1 MTNQIPDAEL
11 TEMEARADEATQG
24 PWEQVPPDG
33 EMVMPVGVDDREV
46 ARCTPTKHHLA
57 RVPKANARFI
67 AHVRTDLPRVVNAYR
82 EALKEVDRL
91 TDSLKTTRLAL
102 VHFAAAGVPTPLV
115 LSELGGSPMTQ
126 PTKIQWAERT
136 WNPLTGCSKVSAG
149 CEVCYAIPTAW
160 KLAHNPNPK
169 VAAAYA
175 GTVKKIGAALQWT
188 GKINLLEERLLEPLR
203 LRKPSRIFVNSMADL
218 FHPDVPDEFIDRVYA
233 VMALCPQH
241 QFMIL
246 TKRPERRREY
256 LNGLHG
262 EIRHARLE
270 SCWAAMDVRHPTVTV
285 WPLPNVSEGTSVED
299 QATANERIPVL
310 LDTPAAVRW
319 VSFEPALEEVDF
331 TRWLPLCFA
340 CMRRLEW
347 RGPDWVCTNC
357 GHTDQNVGGG
367 FLDGIVMGGESG
379 PGARPMHPSWPQAVR
394 DQCAAAG
401 VAYFFKQW
409 GAWAPAS
416 QVAAPHEITHAM
428 TAKGTVAEFTRE
440 ALIAGDRETLHW
452 EGLRCIGKKA
462 AGRLLD
468 GREHNDLPG
477 APQATAKT
485 SQ

>member
-1 MTNQIPDAEL
+1 
-11 TEMEARADEATQG
+11 
-24 PWEQVPPDG
+24 
-33 EMVMPVGVDDREV
+33 
-46 ARCTPTKHHLA
+46 
-57 RVPKANARFI
+57 
-67 AHVRTDLPRVVNAYR
+67 
-82 EALKEVDRL
+82 
-91 TDSLKTTRLAL
+91 
-102 VHFAAAGVPTPLV
+102 
-115 LSELGGSPMTQ
+115 MTQ
-126 PTKIQWAERT
+126 PTKIQRAEHV
-136 WNPLTGCSKVSAG
+136 WNPLTGCSKVSEG
-149 CEVCYAIPTAW
+149 CKGCYAIPTAW

-169 VAAAYA
+169 VAKAYA
-175 GTVKKIGAALQWT
+175 GTVKKVGAALQWT

-299 QATANERIPVL
+299 QATADERIPL
-310 LDTPAAVRW
+310 LLRTLAAVRW
-319 VSFEPALEEVDF
+319 VSYEPALGAVEFRRE
-331 TRWLPLCFA
+331 WLLDA
-340 CMRRLEW
+340 GDKEYLAKL
-347 RGPDWVCTNC
+347 
-357 GHTDQNVGGG
+357 GHGGKKG
-367 FLDGIVMGGESG
+367 LDGIVMGGESG
-379 PGARPMHPSWPQAVR
+379 PEARPMHPDWPRAVR

-401 VAYFFKQW
+401 VAFFFKQW

-440 ALIAGDRETLHW
+440 AMVAGDRETLHW